1 MFQYISCYS
10 LSIPTWLRSLTEISF
25 NTSHVTLYRYSLPD
39 CSGEERFQYISC
51 YSLSYAAL
59 LPNKIFK
66 MFQYI
71 SCYSLSEKIQSNQK
85 RCDLFQYISCYS
97 LSEAKYIEDKD
108 NNGFNTSHV
117 TLYQG
122 SAQGVQYSRLVSIHL
137 MLLFIDCSRGLNRR
151 TIDVSIHLMLLFI
164 EVDQVIENPELTFQ
178 YISCY
183 SLSGDHGDGT
193 ANLVGFNTSHV
204 TLYLLLIF
212 RNAILADRFNTSH
225 VTLYR
230 RAGRVAF
237 FRKCRF
243 NTSHVTLYRLHRV
256 LV

>member
-71 SCYSLSEKIQSNQK
+71 SCYSLSMWI
-85 RCDLFQYISCYS
+85 RPCD
-97 LSEAKYIEDKD
+97 
-108 NNGFNTSHV
+108 
-117 TLYQG
+117 
-122 SAQGVQYSRLVSIHL
+122 
-137 MLLFIDCSRGLNRR
+137 NRPW
-151 TIDVSIHLMLLFI
+151 VSIHLMLLFI
-164 EVDQVIENPELTFQ
+164 EGTKDTIDNSGKFQ

-183 SLSGDHGDGT
+183 SLSGRHSKIR
-193 ANLVGFNTSHV
+193 LRSYCFNTSHV
-204 TLYLLLIF
+204 TLYHQGTVMSLE
-212 RNAILADRFNTSH
+212 
-225 VTLYR
+225 
-230 RAGRVAF
+230 
-237 FRKCRF
+237 
-243 NTSHVTLYRLHRV
+243 HRV
-256 LV
+256 VSIHLMLLFIKKSETFLR

>member
-1 MFQYISCYS
+1 MHSVSIHLMLLFIISCV
-10 LSIPTWLRSLTEISF
+10 LPCPWRLRF
-25 NTSHVTLYRYSLPD
+25 NTSHVTLYRQI
-39 CSGEERFQYISC
+39 SGKNSKQQDT
-51 YSLSYAAL
+51 
-59 LPNKIFK
+59 
-66 MFQYI
+66 FQYI